1 MEKIIAAIGLK
12 NDKELTDK
20 HFGDSAYFDVYEL
33 THINIIKI
41 KRVKNVKIEERMHG
55 DPKKASAIG
64 TLLKDTD
71 ILVAFRMGPNI
82 LRMKKKFVPVI
93 INSQNIEKIKTTL
106 IENYDKIFKEVQKN
120 GERNYITLKV
130 KED

>member
-12 NDKELTDK
+12 NNKELTDE
-20 HFGDSAYFDVYEL
+20 HFGDSAYFDIYEL
-33 THINIIKI
+33 THIHIIKI
-41 KRVKNVKIEERMHG
+41 KRIENAKIEERMHG

-64 TLLKDTD
+64 TLLKEVD

-93 INSQNIEKIKTTL
+93 INSQDIEKVKTTL
-106 IENYDKIFKEVQKN
+106 TENYGKILEEVRKS